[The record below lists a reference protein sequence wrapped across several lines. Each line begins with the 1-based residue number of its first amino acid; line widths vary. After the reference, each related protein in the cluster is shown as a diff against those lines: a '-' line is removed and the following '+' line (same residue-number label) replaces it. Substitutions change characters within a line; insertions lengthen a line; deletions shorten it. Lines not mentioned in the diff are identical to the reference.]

1 MGENRMGRK
10 PGSVVGHPMGRHTD
24 LGVQQQ
30 PDPPGTVCPGHRALW
45 MQWEMLIIIYQVHL
59 MKILSPTVG

>member
-1 MGENRMGRK
+1 MKTVWGENQEGLLAIQW
-10 PGSVVGHPMGRHTD
+10 GRHTD

-45 MQWEMLIIIYQVHL
+45 MQWEMLIII
-59 MKILSPTVG
+59 IRFT

>member
-1 MGENRMGRK
+1 MKTVWGENQEGLLAIQW
-10 PGSVVGHPMGRHTD
+10 GRHTD